1 MRRIS
6 VWSFALAGLFGLFMA
21 VPVAHTQLRLVAQ
34 KAVIA
39 DITIT
44 PPDPTVLAINESTEI
59 FALDVP
65 PIPSSGYVLFTSS
78 AVWEVDP
85 TAGTPV
91 RANFQLRF
99 DLTSPALPEGIVL
112 RFGVPLTFFRN
123 NTGTGGGFQG
133 GISTDADPLT
143 RKLLADFLLAENPS
157 LTETT
162 AGQIADDLFK
172 QGFHVSVFAR
182 LRSQNVGEATVSN
195 PNVAFFA
202 QPGSPRDP

>member
-1 MRRIS
+1 MRRIILR
-6 VWSFALAGLFGLFMA
+6 SFALAGLLGLFA
-21 VPVAHTQLRLVAQ
+21 GVPVAHAQLQVVAQ
-34 KAVIA
+34 KSVLA

-44 PPDPTVLAINESTEI
+44 PPDTTMLATNESPEI

-65 PIPSSGYVLFTSS
+65 PILSSRYVLFTSS
-78 AVWEVDP
+78 AVWQVSPTTEVP
-85 TAGTPV
+85 L

-99 DLTSPALPEGIVL
+99 EVTSPALPTSIVL

-133 GISTDADPLT
+133 GTSTDAEALT
-143 RKLLADFLLAENPS
+143 RKLLADFLLAENAS

-162 AGQIADDLFK
+162 ARQIADDLFR

-182 LRSQNVGEATVSN
+182 LRSQNIGDATVTN

-202 QPGSPRDP
+202 QPGSLTNP